1 MLKLW
6 REKKDK
12 KKTIWHWWEINFAAL
27 TQRMEKENL
36 CSAME
41 CMFVL
46 SMNLRSFHT
55 EVSHLFCVLCRDK
68 QDVICI
74 LVEKKMRSFNPM
86 HLVSFPFNFFSATVT
101 SDDFMKANKYKSY
114 TKISENFR
122 FDESIVQLHKWAWG
136 KEKIIQIHL
145 HRHLMD
151 VKRSNLETQV
161 AVKIRH

>member
-1 MLKLW
+1 
-6 REKKDK
+6 
-12 KKTIWHWWEINFAAL
+12 
-27 TQRMEKENL
+27 MEKENL

-46 SMNLRSFHT
+46 SMNLRSCHT

-74 LVEKKMRSFNPM
+74 LVEKNKYVLLIPYILYHFHS
-86 HLVSFPFNFFSATVT
+86 NFFSATVT

-122 FDESIVQLHKWAWG
+122 FDESIVQLHK
-136 KEKIIQIHL
+136 
-145 HRHLMD
+145 
-151 VKRSNLETQV
+151 
-161 AVKIRH
+161 